1 MGQPYPSAVP
11 PARRLNEADRI
22 AAIGH
27 ARAAVALGND
37 DATALAIAA
46 LVIAYDGHDIA
57 MALRV
62 FDRVLELSNCNVFVL
77 CWNAAILA
85 WIGKAELAIERPA
98 GAPTGTVRF
107 VDLASESCAVDCV
120 FSWPEIR
127 RCRQCRS
134 KLGRCQSGLQ
144 PSACNPG
151 GRVHG
156 TWTRRK
162 RGRRRRPCWSASPPF
177 RLVAR
182 RATPNSNQRCPGPL
196 LMAGAKPGYP
206 SNAGRGGATDHA
218 FRRGGRSSR

>member
-107 VDLASESCAVDCV
+107 VDLWRANHALSIAYFHGRRYDDAANAAQSLVDANPAYSLPRAILAAA
-120 FSWPEIR
+120 FMG
-127 RCRQCRS
+127 
-134 KLGRCQSGLQ
+134 LGRDGSED
-144 PSACNPG
+144 
-151 GRVHG
+151 
-156 TWTRRK
+156 
-162 RGRRRRPCWSASPPF
+162 
-177 RLVAR
+177 
-182 RATPNSNQRCPGPL
+182 
-196 LMAGAKPGYP
+196 
-206 SNAGRGGATDHA
+206 GGADRVGARALLFDWWHGA
-218 FRRGGRSSR
+218 LRRTRTSGVQALC